1 MTPKVPKRSWY
12 ATGSVLRLSA
22 FLLHLALIVMH
33 LILAVIWASKLEHRV
48 TVSLDNQKLVSFLIT
63 STATA
68 FGTIYSGLLVF
79 VTQTLSM
86 RRSLQMD
93 QSTARKSITGAAPV
107 ALYLAS
113 ILGLHIAISS
123 LFSLVTYNPTQSFNA
138 GVQGLPALK
147 QIPQG
152 DEFGDVAAYV
162 RGSLQ
167 LLPFVLS
174 NATNVGLQDGTVIDT
189 LETFSSV
196 PGEATMNAVGFDV
209 TCGFVAPKELQF
221 SEQQQAWILDD
232 DPGFQEAGAIHV
244 PAAWI
249 YPTRELIAL
258 DIELLHRESYRT
270 RDNLYGVNFKRQHDS
285 AGKQSPL
292 FALKPPM
299 STGISSI
306 QVLRCSL
313 ALVDQLAVVDAQTQQ
328 IKKIQPSFKKATS
341 NWQPHREPSQIA
353 YDSEDLPASF
363 PNVTAENLLINAI
376 QCLKSVNYVQWEKW
390 YNLIPA
396 SDFMLDYMNQNG
408 TATSAADVYLIQ
420 TLNLP
425 PANLNNTRSVTLH
438 DVENTLSTIV
448 ASVFWT
454 GNATVTGIFT
464 RARLEVSAGF
474 GISII
479 LMTLALSLLRL
490 PGGYKRDEDFPIDGS
505 SILHAIWLYRN
516 HPHLETLLEQ
526 VEHPTDLNLRA
537 AGMGC
542 APCPSRARPSF
553 RRGSKTSTERDGRR
567 DGRHGPPVGAGWCL
581 ALIYWFLFSGEPQT
595 NNFRR
600 ILWIDLKVLNAY
612 MHKRKLP
619 FWLLAPGTSVVP
631 SRPSTPQTVPLPSR
645 QQIFIGPDGTGR
657 LPVAGV
663 PSNRRDGHGAQPYAC

>member
-1 MTPKVPKRSWY
+1 MLNWWTASQCPFPP
-12 ATGSVLRLSA
+12 VLLWLSLIA
-22 FLLHLALIVMH
+22 LRTAGNLSYFNYFKLLASNLAHQV
-33 LILAVIWASKLEHRV
+33 R
-48 TVSLDNQKLVSFLIT
+48 
-63 STATA
+63 
-68 FGTIYSGLLVF
+68 
-79 VTQTLSM
+79 SM
-86 RRSLQMD
+86 RSD
-93 QSTARKSITGAAPV
+93 
-107 ALYLAS
+107 
-113 ILGLHIAISS
+113 
-123 LFSLVTYNPTQSFNA
+123 
-138 GVQGLPALK
+138 
-147 QIPQG
+147 
-152 DEFGDVAAYV
+152 
-162 RGSLQ
+162 
-167 LLPFVLS
+167 
-174 NATNVGLQDGTVIDT
+174 
-189 LETFSSV
+189 
-196 PGEATMNAVGFDV
+196 
-209 TCGFVAPKELQF
+209 KELQF

-232 DPGFQEAGAIHV
+232 DPGFQEAGVIHV

-249 YPTRELIAL
+249 YPTHELIAL
-258 DIELLHRESYRT
+258 DIELLHRESYRS
-270 RDNLYGVNFKRQHDS
+270 RDNLYGVNFQRQHNS

-299 STGISSI
+299 ATGISSI

-390 YNLIPA
+390 YSLIPA

-438 DVENTLSTIV
+438 DVKNALSTIV

-454 GNATVTGIFT
+454 VGHIAPTHHSPIGGVIFLNGKNGSITTPLANVPSPITLAKGNVTVTGIFT
-464 RARLEVSAGF
+464 QARLEVSAGF

-490 PGGYKRDEDFPIDGS
+490 SGGYKRDEDFPIDGS
-505 SILHAIWLYRN
+505 GILHAIWLYRN

-537 AGMGC
+537 AGM
-542 APCPSRARPSF
+542 SRWYLSR
-553 RRGSKTSTERDGRR
+553 
-567 DGRHGPPVGAGWCL
+567 
-581 ALIYWFLFSGEPQT
+581 
-595 NNFRR
+595 
-600 ILWIDLKVLNAY
+600 
-612 MHKRKLP
+612 
-619 FWLLAPGTSVVP
+619 LLDS
-631 SRPSTPQTVPLPSR
+631 L
-645 QQIFIGPDGTGR
+645 
-657 LPVAGV
+657 
-663 PSNRRDGHGAQPYAC
+663 